1 MNRVSTFNLALM
13 KDEDLEKLNND
24 LNLSLS
30 LEELRTIKNY
40 YKKEKR
46 PATDVELFTFSQVWS
61 EHCFHKTFKAK
72 IIFNN
77 KEIIDG
83 LFKSFIYKATK
94 ELNKKWCLKVFEDNA
109 GIIDFDGNYAIA
121 VKVETHNHPTAIDPF
136 NGANTGVGGVYRDI
150 LGVGARPIATMD
162 YLFFGP
168 LNLSPSELPS
178 NIIHPKIMLKK
189 VVAGI
194 ADYGNKVGVPTVNGS
209 VHFHKGYIRN
219 PLVFV
224 GSVGILPF
232 KRYIRNPKPKDKII
246 LVGGK
251 TGRDGIQGASFA
263 SLSLSSSNEERYY
276 SAVQLG
282 NPVEEKKII
291 EAVIRARDYGK
302 NPLYSLITDLGG
314 GGLAVALCESLKDL
328 GGFVDLSQVP
338 LKHKNMEPW
347 EIWISES
354 QERMLLVVPPENVK
368 KILEIFEEESE
379 ATVIGE
385 VGNDRILKVYYGEEN
400 VGKIDLQFLFNN
412 YPQITMEA
420 YYKAEK
426 YESDE
431 KYNLEKD
438 DYSEDLLRLLSD
450 PNIAS
455 KEWIIRQYDH
465 EVGAR
470 TIIKP
475 LQGINQEG
483 PGDACVIKPL
493 YDSWKGIVISHG
505 GNPYYSY
512 DPYKMALSAID
523 EAIRNNIA
531 VGGRRIAL
539 LDNFSWGDPRKP
551 EELGK
556 LVMACKGCYEG
567 AIGYDAPFVSG
578 KDSLYNEYIENG
590 KSYSIPPTLVITAI
604 GIIPDVRKSV
614 TMDFKRSGS
623 YIYILGYTYDEM
635 GGSLYYEIQGI
646 KNPNIPTPN
655 IKMAK
660 SIFER
665 VTRAIDRGLIRACH
679 DCSEGGLAVAI
690 AEMCIGGYL
699 GAEIYLNK
707 VPTNLKKNHK
717 ILFSESNSRF
727 IVEVAQGYEKEFE
740 HIMQGIPYAKIGFVR
755 SDKNLIIKGI
765 NNETIV
771 NVSLNEIIKAWKEP
785 LSF

>member
-1 MNRVSTFNLALM
+1 MNKVKTFNIARM
-13 KDEDLEKLNND
+13 NEKELEKLNNE

-30 LEELRTIKNY
+30 LEELKKIKEY
-40 YKKEKR
+40 YLKEKR
-46 PATDVELFTFSQVWS
+46 LATDVELFTFSQVWS

-72 IIFNN
+72 IIFND
-77 KEIIDG
+77 KEEING
-83 LFKSFIYKATK
+83 LFETFIYKATK
-94 ELNKKWCLKVFEDNA
+94 KLNKKWCLKVFEDNA
-109 GIIDFDGNYAIA
+109 GIIDFNGDYAIA

-168 LNLSPSELPS
+168 LDLSYDEIPS
-178 NIIHPKIMLKK
+178 NVIHPKIMLKK

-224 GSVGILPF
+224 GAVGILPF
-232 KRYIRNPKPKDKII
+232 KRYIRDPKPKDKIVI
-246 LVGGK
+246 VGGK

-263 SLSLSSSNEERYY
+263 SLSLSSFSEERYY

-302 NPLYSLITDLGG
+302 FPLYSLITDLGG
-314 GGLAVALCESLKDL
+314 GGLAVAACESLKNL
-328 GGFVDLSQVP
+328 GGFIDLSLIP
-338 LKHKNMEPW
+338 LKHKNMDPW

-354 QERMLLVVPPENVK
+354 QERMLLIVPPENVEK
-368 KILEIFEEESE
+368 LIEIFEEEGSE

-385 VGNDRILKVYYGEEN
+385 VGSDNILRVNYEKEN
-400 VGKIDLQFLFNN
+400 VAKIDLNFLFKEI
-412 YPQITMEA
+412 PIPVMKA
-420 YYKAEK
+420 YYIPEK
-426 YESDE
+426 YERQY
-431 KYNLEKD
+431 KLEKD
-438 DYSEDLLRLLSD
+438 DYSEDLLKLLSNY
-450 PNIAS
+450 NIAS

-475 LQGINQEG
+475 LHGINQDG

-493 YDSWKGIVISHG
+493 YDSWEGIVISHG

-523 EAIRNNIA
+523 EAIRNNVA
-531 VGGRRIAL
+531 VGGRRLAL

-556 LVMACKGCYEG
+556 LVMACKGCYDG
-567 AIGYDAPFVSG
+567 AIGYETPFVSG

-614 TMDFKRSGS
+614 TMDFKRSGN
-623 YIYILGYTYDEM
+623 YIYILGYTQDEM
-635 GGSLYYEIQGI
+635 GGSLYYEMNGI
-646 KNPNIPTPN
+646 KDTNVPVPN
-655 IKMAK
+655 IKLAK
-660 SIFER
+660 SIFDKL
-665 VTRAIDRGLIRACH
+665 TKAIDRGLVKSCH
-679 DCSEGGLAVAI
+679 DCSEGGLAVAL

-699 GAEIYLNK
+699 GAEIDLNK
-707 VPTNLKKNHK
+707 VPTNLKKDYK

-740 HIMQGIPYAKIGFVR
+740 HIIKGIPYSKIGVVT
-755 SDKNLIIKGI
+755 SDKFLIIKGL
-765 NNETIV
+765 NNKNIIEL
-771 NVSLNEIIKAWKEP
+771 SLNDIIKAWKEP